1 MNFGQTIWDKF
12 EMLLRTF
19 LKTTWELG
27 ELQGNMM
34 KRCWEHI
41 RNKEE
46 KQKITSPTSPPKG
59 IKQGPS

>member
-1 MNFGQTIWDKF
+1 
-12 EMLLRTF
+12 MLLSTF